1 MKSRLLDSDWDFTV
15 IGENVY
21 GIPQTPIR
29 TDIPASVY
37 SILMAKGL
45 MPDPFYRDNE
55 LTATRLMDNDFRFE
69 KNFTVARDEA
79 NQESLRLVFEGI
91 DTAGDVT
98 LDGISLGYVED
109 MHRRWVFDVT
119 DLVKETTAADPE
131 HVFRLAVYLHSP
143 TRIIR
148 ERQEKT
154 YTGGSTDSMAG
165 FPQLRKAACMFGWDW
180 GPRGVPKGSRQGHTA
195 CRACMIRMNIK
206 RESEK

>member
-79 NQESLRLVFEGI
+79 KQESYLYYPVKSFISVIVPDNITSSEN
-91 DTAGDVT
+91 DAEPA
-98 LDGISLGYVED
+98 DGNNQQTVE
-109 MHRRWVFDVT
+109 
-119 DLVKETTAADPE
+119 KE
-131 HVFRLAVYLHSP
+131 
-143 TRIIR
+143 
-148 ERQEKT
+148 
-154 YTGGSTDSMAG
+154 
-165 FPQLRKAACMFGWDW
+165 
-180 GPRGVPKGSRQGHTA
+180 
-195 CRACMIRMNIK
+195 
-206 RESEK
+206 